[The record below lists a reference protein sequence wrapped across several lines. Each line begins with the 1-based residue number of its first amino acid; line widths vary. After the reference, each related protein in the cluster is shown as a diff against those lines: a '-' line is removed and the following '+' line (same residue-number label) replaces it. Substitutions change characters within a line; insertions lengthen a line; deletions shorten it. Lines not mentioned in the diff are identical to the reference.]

1 MPIRLF
7 SSGLDPRLRRL
18 YRALL
23 AFYFV
28 LTLALVWPLATV
40 FAKVRPLMLGMPF
53 SLFAIAL
60 LILTSFSVLL
70 ALFIW
75 EGRTGHSC
83 DPPDEIDRAAAG
95 EEKP

>member
-7 SSGLDPRLRRL
+7 SRRLDPRLRRL

-23 AFYFV
+23 LFYFI
-28 LTLALVWPLATV
+28 LTLALIWPPATL
-40 FAKVRPLMLGMPF
+40 FAKVRPLILGMPF
-53 SLFAIAL
+53 SLAAIAL

-70 ALFIW
+70 VLFIW

-83 DPPDEIDRAAAG
+83 DPPDGVDRAPAEG
-95 EEKP
+95 KQP